1 MKNGKQ
7 NTNHRTSFFR
17 LLTAFM
23 LVAWTTTFSW
33 SQIANA
39 PCNLE
44 SPWIQGVGPGTYT
57 NLEAKINDN
66 VFSLLPPCAGS
77 VSNVG
82 NLIDGNW
89 TSSSTWK
96 NGNIP
101 NASNDITNAVLIKH
115 QVILSS
121 SMNGN
126 KDVKIKDTYFT
137 IIYETLANIK
147 FDNFKINYNDK
158 K

>member
-1 MKNGKQ
+1 MNKLYPCLTFRQ
-7 NTNHRTSFFR
+7 FSIDLTNEMRR
-17 LLTAFM
+17 IVKPIVL
-23 LVAWTTTFSW
+23 LVALLFSVALAQAQVPP
-33 SQIANA
+33 SYCAEPSSYTYETIA
-39 PCNLE
+39 
-44 SPWIQGVGPGTYT
+44 
-57 NLEAKINDN
+57 
-66 VFSLLPPCAGS
+66 
-77 VSNVG
+77 
-82 NLIDGNW
+82 DGNW